1 MISALQVAPQICR
14 AALVFLIVFV
24 IYGAYGFLHNM
35 ADGSPFIW
43 PVMLLVGVP
52 VAPPRMDSG
61 QHHRLWVPEG
71 HPKDFFKGP
80 PPIEAQFKL
89 GHYPIAN
96 QPGAFGSRSR
106 DVAWL

>member
-52 VAPPRMDSG
+52 VALLAWIAGSTIAYG
-61 QHHRLWVPEG
+61 S
-71 HPKDFFKGP
+71 PKAILKTFSKVLRP
-80 PPIEAQFKL
+80 SK
-89 GHYPIAN
+89 HN
-96 QPGAFGSRSR
+96 SN
-106 DVAWL
+106 